1 MLATFSCSRSYSNK
15 LVLFFVSRRFFWRQ
29 SIVQEES
36 AVVIVS
42 AQGRNGAF
50 VVFCGEEGLE
60 EEMLVLS
67 VVLFAVIITLRGLAA
82 AVVEV
87 MAVGRG
93 ATVFMDD

>member
-1 MLATFSCSRSYSNK
+1 M
-15 LVLFFVSRRFFWRQ
+15 
-29 SIVQEES
+29 
-36 AVVIVS
+36 S

-60 EEMLVLS
+60 EETILS

-93 ATVFMDD
+93 ATVFTDD

>member
-1 MLATFSCSRSYSNK
+1 MGNFLCYCRSS
-15 LVLFFVSRRFFWRQ
+15 WRQ
-29 SIVQEES
+29 SVVQEES
-36 AVVIVS
+36 ATVIVS

-60 EEMLVLS
+60 RLVLS
-67 VVLFAVIITLRGLAA
+67 MVVLFAVIITLRGLAA

-93 ATVFMDD
+93 ATVFTDD

>member
-1 MLATFSCSRSYSNK
+1 M
-15 LVLFFVSRRFFWRQ
+15 
-29 SIVQEES
+29 
-36 AVVIVS
+36 S
-42 AQGRNGAF
+42 AQGRNGAL

-60 EEMLVLS
+60 EETILS

-93 ATVFMDD
+93 ATVFTDD

>member
-1 MLATFSCSRSYSNK
+1 M
-15 LVLFFVSRRFFWRQ
+15 
-29 SIVQEES
+29 
-36 AVVIVS
+36 VIVS

-60 EEMLVLS
+60 RLVLS
-67 VVLFAVIITLRGLAA
+67 VVILFAVIITLRGLAA

-93 ATVFMDD
+93 ATVFTD

>member
-1 MLATFSCSRSYSNK
+1 M
-15 LVLFFVSRRFFWRQ
+15 
-29 SIVQEES
+29 
-36 AVVIVS
+36 VIVS

-60 EEMLVLS
+60 RLVLS
-67 VVLFAVIITLRGLAA
+67 VVILFAVIITLRGLAA

-93 ATVFMDD
+93 ATTVFTD

>member
-60 EEMLVLS
+60 EETILS

-93 ATVFMDD
+93 ATVFTD